1 MAVLDLETLNS
12 VGNFQITTTFD
23 ANIMASATLVVSL
36 GGAAAV
42 AAQVLCRLEISD
54 GSGPTNGLTPMGAN
68 LGGNVTLLAAPV
80 AFPHFGTVS
89 LIGAAK
95 KPPGTYNV
103 QAICSALT
111 ANPCSCTHPAFRNG
125 HLNVWAIGN

>member
-1 MAVLDLETLNS
+1 MTAMLDLETLNS

-23 ANIMASATLVVSL
+23 ANIMASATLVFSL
-36 GGAAAV
+36 GGTV

-54 GSGPTNGLTPMGAN
+54 GTGPTNGLTPMGAN
-68 LGGNVTLLAAPV
+68 LGANLTLLAAPLV
-80 AFPHFGTVS
+80 FPHFGTMS

-95 KPPGTYNV
+95 MPPGTYNV
-103 QAICSALT
+103 QASCSALM
-111 ANPCSCTHPAFRNG
+111 ASACTCNHPAFRNG